1 MEVQGSV
8 RGDGQAEGA
17 KEAQIWPVD
26 EDVSPHAKEAS
37 TAVGQLWL
45 LPGQKE
51 AAAYRSGKDLFVDL
65 RE

>member
-8 RGDGQAEGA
+8 RGDGQAERA

-26 EDVSPHAKEAS
+26 DVSPRAKEAS